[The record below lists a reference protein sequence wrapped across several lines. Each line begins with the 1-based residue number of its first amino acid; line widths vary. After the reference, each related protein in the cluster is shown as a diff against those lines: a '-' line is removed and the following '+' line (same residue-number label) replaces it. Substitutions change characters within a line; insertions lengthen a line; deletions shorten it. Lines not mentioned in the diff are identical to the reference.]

1 MNLRQVNAV
10 WHLRLWSCVI
20 ALQRKVVC
28 IHTSC
33 NASAIVRNFERWELF
48 CMFMVL
54 LGAVEIVFVRGDSLT
69 ADRTI
74 WRVLW

>member
-1 MNLRQVNAV
+1 
-10 WHLRLWSCVI
+10 
-20 ALQRKVVC
+20 
-28 IHTSC
+28 
-33 NASAIVRNFERWELF
+33 
-48 CMFMVL
+48 MFMVL